1 MLNKNLTISIHVI
14 NSHSISEQGGLA
26 LFFRRNL

>member
-14 NSHSISEQGGLA
+14 NNHSISEQGGLA

>member
-1 MLNKNLTISIHVI
+1 MLNKNLTISIQVI
-14 NSHSISEQGGLA
+14 NNQTISEQGGLA